1 MTKPKLIGLGY
12 RARSGKDTVGQHLS
26 YTHGYV
32 RVGFADKLKQV
43 ASLLTNDDA
52 FDTEFK
58 NETTIFGLTGGQLLQ
73 QLGSLLKTLDPAIW
87 TKASHLQSIACT
99 EPLIVVTDVRYTAE
113 AALIKKL
120 GGQLWRIDRPGLPYD
135 SHSSETE
142 GAQIKWDAV
151 IQNNSTLPALFAAVD
166 AVLEGLPPVNVVG

>member
-12 RARSGKDTVGQHLS
+12 RARSGKDTVGDYLRR
-26 YTHGYV
+26 THGYK
-32 RVGFADKLKQV
+32 RVGFADKLKEV
-43 ASLLTNDDA
+43 AGLLTGDDP
-52 FDTEFK
+52 FDPEFK

-87 TKASHLQSIACT
+87 TKASHLQAISCT
-99 EPLIVVTDVRYTAE
+99 EPLIVVTDVLYTTE

-142 GAQIKWDAV
+142 GAKVVWDRV
-151 IQNNSTLPALFAAVD
+151 IVNNSTLPALFAAVD